1 MVLFLVCCATYYLKM
16 NVGDLLPGINDSPS
30 DFTHYYRAA
39 LCVREAQSPYLD
51 PEDLYPPALA
61 FLLTPLTLTDYA
73 TARLIWFWCSQVF
86 LLLAAFLTWRGLGHD
101 RAGAC
106 CVACVWAVGG
116 AAWEGLAL
124 GQVGPLL
131 MLLLALAYWRAG
143 AGQGAALAAGFSLK
157 FIPGVVSVVPLLRR
171 DWRAVTVLA
180 AVAIGGVSVPS
191 AFIAHWKSGPVSP
204 VRAGYW
210 MGSPSVLNWSLPAV
224 ALRIA
229 DPPVSRVKLPPNW
242 EYGNTTEGL
251 HLPRGQQWLS
261 VGIAAGILLAGLG
274 VLVAAC
280 HGRLNE
286 AQAPWA
292 AAALISLS
300 LAASPV
306 SWNHYQILQYPG
318 LALLL
323 CQAVRQRNW
332 LLGAST
338 VVLGAFL
345 YQIPRAALL
354 AYYLRCS
361 GWSAASPGTLY
372 IWTSVTPVAAL
383 VLFGMLLRQ
392 AAAEAQAPNQP
403 R

>member
-1 MVLFLVCCATYYLKM
+1 
-16 NVGDLLPGINDSPS
+16 
-30 DFTHYYRAA
+30 
-39 LCVREAQSPYLD
+39 
-51 PEDLYPPALA
+51 
-61 FLLTPLTLTDYA
+61 
-73 TARLIWFWCSQVF
+73 
-86 LLLAAFLTWRGLGHD
+86 LLLAAFLTWRGLGRD
-101 RAGAC
+101 RAAAC
-106 CVACVWAVGG
+106 CVACVWALGG

-131 MLLLALAYWRAG
+131 VLLLALAYWRTG
-143 AGQGAALAAGFSLK
+143 ATQGAALAAGFALK

-180 AVAIGGVSVPS
+180 AVAIAGVFVPS
-191 AFIAHWKSGPVSP
+191 AFISHWKSGPVSP
-204 VRAGYW
+204 VRADYR
-210 MGSPSVLNWSLPAV
+210 MGSSSVLNWSLPAV

-242 EYGNTTEGL
+242 EFGNTTEGL

-261 VGIAAGILLAGLG
+261 AGVAAGVVLAGLAA
-274 VLVAAC
+274 LVMAC
-280 HGRLNE
+280 RGRLSG

-300 LAASPV
+300 LAASPI

-323 CQAVRQRNW
+323 SHAAKQHKW
-332 LLGAST
+332 LLGACA
-338 VVLGAFL
+338 VVLGALL
-345 YQIPRAALL
+345 YQIPREVLL
-354 AYYLRCS
+354 AYYLRFS
-361 GWSAASPGTLY
+361 GWSAASPATLY

-383 VLFGMLLRQ
+383 ALFGVLLRQ
-392 AAAEAQAPNQP
+392 LTAAGPPPSRP